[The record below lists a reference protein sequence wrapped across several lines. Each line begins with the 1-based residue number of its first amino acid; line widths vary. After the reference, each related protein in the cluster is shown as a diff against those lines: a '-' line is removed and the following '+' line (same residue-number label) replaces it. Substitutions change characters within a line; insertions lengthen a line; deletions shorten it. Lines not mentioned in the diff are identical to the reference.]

1 MHSFRRVLY
10 YVKLQ
15 YKSVL
20 LLFICALLVALLFS
34 MSLAAMLPLMKVMM
48 DEEGL
53 HGWVYRTIIKDRSGV
68 SFNAVPLNE
77 YLRDQ
82 EESTVSE
89 DKLQISSV
97 KLDSPGFEILREF
110 DEIIVVNIGGERY
123 LDRTEQMK
131 QMAHATAG
139 ETIELTVQ
147 RGEGPDQTVY
157 LIMEDPFIYRMYV
170 GPATWLLDRLPQSQG
185 AEFKRKCIILIII
198 IMLIATLMRCALRF
212 TQEYLAKKIGF
223 RTMMFVRI
231 NTFKHVIRLPL
242 SHFSTEGVSDTLSR
256 FVKDSNNVLTGIN
269 TLLGKAI
276 REPLT
281 MLTLATLAFIIN
293 PKMTLIVITGAPVA
307 ALTLGRLGKKMKKAT
322 KRTLENWS
330 RLLSVIRE
338 SLQGIRVV
346 KGYHRE
352 KFEEDNFQRTHQ
364 RLLKQQFRMAKIDAA
379 SGPLMEALGM
389 MAACAAMIMAAYWLT
404 DTKNK
409 MPVSEFTTLVLLL
422 GAMAESGRKMG
433 NVYPRLQ
440 NANAAA
446 ERIYKLV
453 DTPGEVDPPNAIEL
467 QPLAK
472 SLEFQNVSFTYPNS
486 TRPALSNINLT
497 VRAGETIALV
507 GPNGSG
513 KTTLLSI
520 IPRFFIPNEGT
531 VLIDDQNTDEVTLG
545 SLRRQIGIVTQQ
557 TIVFNDTIAAN
568 IAYGNPDETEE
579 NIIAASQQ
587 AFAHEF
593 IQQTARGYQTIV
605 GEQGATLSGGQLQRI
620 AIARAILRNPAIL
633 IFDEAMSQIDSESE
647 AKIQQT
653 LLEFSR
659 DRTSFIIAHR
669 LSTIVNSDR
678 IVVLDKGKII
688 AIGSHQK
695 LMDSCKLYRQLYEV
709 QFVSDDPANNKNE

>member
-20 LLFICALLVALLFS
+20 VLVLCALLVAMLFS
-34 MSLAAMLPLMKVMM
+34 LSLAAMLPLMKVMM

-53 HGWVYRTIIKDRSGV
+53 HGWIYRTIVKDRSGV
-68 SFNAVPLNE
+68 SFNAVPLDE
-77 YLRDQ
+77 YLTDQ
-82 EESTVSE
+82 PENTPRG
-89 DKLQISSV
+89 KLRISSV
-97 KLDSPGFEILREF
+97 KLDSPGFGKLLEQ
-110 DEIIVVNIGGERY
+110 DEIIKVIIGDQNY
-123 LDRTEQMK
+123 LDRMQQLEQL
-131 QMAHATAG
+131 AHAQTG
-139 ETIELTVQ
+139 ETIVLEIK
-147 RGEGPDQTVY
+147 RGEEAAKTFD
-157 LIMEDPFIYRMYV
+157 LILEDPFLYQMYAR
-170 GPATWLLDRLPQSQG
+170 PARWLLNQLPQGQG

-198 IMLIATLMRCALRF
+198 IMLSATLVRCTLRF
-212 TQEYLAKKIGF
+212 GQEYLAKKIGF
-223 RTMMFVRI
+223 RTLMHLRI
-231 NTFKHVIRLPL
+231 HTFKHVVRLPL

-256 FVKDSNNVLTGIN
+256 FVKDSNNILAGIN
-269 TLLGKAI
+269 ALLGKAI
-276 REPLT
+276 REPMT
-281 MLTLATLAFIIN
+281 MLTLATLAFLIN
-293 PKMTLIVITGAPVA
+293 PKMTLVVVTGAPVA
-307 ALTLGRLGKKMKKAT
+307 GLMLGRLGKKMKKAT
-322 KRTLENWS
+322 KRTLESWS

-352 KFEEDNFQRTHQ
+352 KYEEENFRRTHQ
-364 RLLKQQFRMAKIDAA
+364 RLLKQQFRMGKIEAA
-379 SGPLMEALGM
+379 SGPLLEALAM
-389 MAACAAMIMAAYWLT
+389 LAASTAMILAAYWLT
-404 DTKNK
+404 DPQNK

-422 GAMAESGRKMG
+422 GAMAESGRKLG
-433 NVYPRLQ
+433 NIYPRFQ

-446 ERIYKLV
+446 ERIYKLI
-453 DTPGEVDPPNAIEL
+453 DTPGEVDPPHAIHL
-467 QPLAK
+467 NPLAK
-472 SLEFQNVSFTYPNS
+472 SLEFKNVSFAYPN
-486 TRPALSNINLT
+486 TTQPALSNINLT
-497 VRAGETIALV
+497 VNAGETIALV

-513 KTTLLSI
+513 KTTLLSL
-520 IPRFFIPNEGT
+520 IPRFFIPDQGT
-531 VLIDDQNTDEVTLG
+531 VLIDEQDTAQVTLG

-568 IAYGNPDETEE
+568 IAYGNPDENEE

-593 IQQTARGYQTIV
+593 IEQTAQGYQTIV
-605 GEQGATLSGGQLQRI
+605 GEQGATLSGGQLQRL

-678 IVVLDKGKII
+678 IVVLDQGKII
-688 AIGSHQK
+688 AIGAHHE
-695 LMDSCKLYRQLYEV
+695 LMDSCKLYRQLYQV
-709 QFVSDDPANNKNE
+709 QFVSDELHR

>member
-1 MHSFRRVLY
+1 MHCFRRVLF

-20 LLFICALLVALLFS
+20 LLVFCALLVAMLFS

-53 HGWVYRTIIKDRSGV
+53 HGWIHRTIIKDRSGV
-68 SFNAVPLNE
+68 SFNAVPVDEFLS
-77 YLRDQ
+77 DQ
-82 EESTVSE
+82 VSAAQQ
-89 DKLQISSV
+89 DKLQVSSV
-97 KLDSPGFEILREF
+97 KLDSPGFEILMEL
-110 DEIIVVNIGGERY
+110 DEIVDVIIGDEHS
-123 LDRTEQMK
+123 LDRNK
-131 QMAHATAG
+131 QLEILAHAQAG
-139 ETIELTVQ
+139 ESIELKVIRGEGNELTV
-147 RGEGPDQTVY
+147 Y
-157 LIMEDPFIYRMYV
+157 LTMEDPFVYRQYV
-170 GPATWLLDRLPQSQG
+170 GPATWLLERLPQSQG

-198 IMLIATLMRCALRF
+198 IMLTATLMRCALRF

-223 RTMMFVRI
+223 RTMMYVRM

-293 PKMTLIVITGAPVA
+293 PKMTLIVVTGAPVA
-307 ALTLGRLGKKMKKAT
+307 GLMLGRLGKKMKKAT
-322 KRTLENWS
+322 RRTLENWS

-352 KFEEDNFQRTHQ
+352 TFEEDNFQRTHK

-379 SGPLMEALGM
+379 SGPLLEALGM
-389 MAACAAMIMAAYWLT
+389 IAACVAMILAAYWLT
-404 DTKNK
+404 DPKSK

-453 DTPGEVDPPNAIEL
+453 DTPGEVDPPNAAEL

-472 SLEFQNVSFTYPNS
+472 SLEFKNITFSYPN
-486 TRPALSNINLT
+486 TNQPALSDVNLT
-497 VRAGETIALV
+497 VKAGETIALV

-520 IPRFFIPNEGT
+520 IPRFFIPDEGAI
-531 VLIDDQNTDEVTLG
+531 LIDGQNTADVTLG

-579 NIIAASQQ
+579 NIIAASKQ

-593 IQQTARGYQTIV
+593 IEQTAQGYQTIV

-620 AIARAILRNPAIL
+620 AIARAILRDPAIL

-678 IVVLDKGKII
+678 IVVLDQGKII
-688 AIGSHQK
+688 AIGNHQE
-695 LMDSCKLYRQLYEV
+695 LMETCKLYRQLYEV
-709 QFVSDDPANNKNE
+709 QFVSDEPDNN